1 MNSSAMESPAPFLK
15 QVAEAYCEFES
26 ERLVDYCFVTP
37 NKRAGVFLGKYFAES
52 IRRSDGV
59 QFLPEIVPISDFI
72 ADFDSL
78 VEAPRIQQLFIL
90 YNVYSEI
97 LTSYMSEDEKR
108 KGNNLIDFNRFQ
120 FWGDILLNDF
130 NDVDRYLVDAGMLF
144 KNVENLKEI
153 SANYLTPEQIEVI
166 RRYWNEDL
174 VPEPVRQFWNHIVY
188 KSDNPATEHSDK
200 KHVAGFIKLW
210 QVMAEIY
217 DKFRR
222 RLSEEGLTYS
232 GKSYRD
238 AVEKIAG
245 MEADDFRFKR
255 YIFVGFNVLS
265 TSERKIFSLLKRK
278 GIADFYWDY
287 ASPEFKVKGNR
298 ARRFM
303 DINVKEYPSIY
314 NGVGNT
320 TLDYFPEVTI
330 YPVPSSVGQAKL
342 IPSIIKG
349 IYPEYFDKQAYEQLP
364 ASGKSALEDS
374 LVNTAIVLPDE
385 NLVQPILGSFPAEIP
400 KVNVTMGFSLRHTAV
415 SSLIGKIISLQL
427 RARVLKGENTF
438 FYDDILAVL
447 SHPLVRLRFWN
458 ICDSLVAEI
467 NRRRLF
473 NVPLSLLTD
482 NKYADLRPIFEVVR
496 NLDDAEDVL
505 GYLSHLLHWLETIV
519 NADGSGKLDLEFI
532 RAYLDAVGQL
542 RILRRRYLDNVFLDD
557 KTVFHLV
564 ERIVGNQTV
573 NYEGLP
579 LSGLQV
585 MGVLEARCLDFDNV
599 VLASMNERIF
609 PRKHYSKSFIPDALR
624 RGYGMATLE
633 HQESI
638 YAYYFYRLISR
649 AKRVILLYDARKSGG
664 RSNGVSRYIRQ
675 LRYQFP
681 VDKIKI
687 APLSYPMQN
696 NDSPKFRIKK
706 DKRIMSILERYRSAE
721 NPRYLSASS
730 INEYINCPMSFYLS
744 HIERYYPENDVVD
757 YMDDSTYGTI
767 VHDVIEH
774 LYNREKE
781 AAGGDDLLLT
791 PALLTKL
798 ANKESV
804 ERELTRA
811 INRIYLKRDTDD
823 PTPLIGD
830 ADIYRTL
837 MSRTILKMFE
847 REKEFGEPVYY
858 VKGEEPVESV
868 LKISERNSINISYR
882 IDRVDRVDRNGET
895 VVRLIDYK
903 TGSDDISADS
913 FDQIFEEP
921 KQGMRRKA
929 ILQLLLYANAYAQR
943 EHFDGAIEPYIYQL
957 RKVVVDKFQPISI
970 AKELI
975 GDYRT
980 VNDEFLE
987 RLDGIVTEMFDP
999 ATDFVAKPGHDNHNC
1014 KYCKFRSVCE
1024 IPDK

>member
-1 MNSSAMESPAPFLK
+1 MESPTPFLK
-15 QVAEAYCEFES
+15 QVADAYCEYES
-26 ERLVDYCFVTP
+26 DRLIDYCFVTP

-52 IRRSDGV
+52 MRRSNDV
-59 QFLPEIVPISDFI
+59 QFMPEIVPISDFI
-72 ADFDSL
+72 SDFDPL

-90 YNVYSEI
+90 YTVYSEI
-97 LTSYMSEDEKR
+97 LSSYMSEEEIK

-166 RRYWNEDL
+166 RRYWNEDM
-174 VPEPVRQFWNHIVY
+174 VPEPVKQFWNHIVY
-188 KSDNPATEHSDK
+188 KSDHPGTEHSDK
-200 KHVAGFIKLW
+200 KNVAGFIKLW
-210 QVMAEIY
+210 QVMSEIY
-217 DKFRR
+217 EKFRN
-222 RLSEEGLTYS
+222 RLAEEGLTYS
-232 GKSYRD
+232 GKSYCD
-238 AVEKIAG
+238 AVEKIVDMDA
-245 MEADDFRFKR
+245 EEFRFKR

-265 TSERKIFSLLKRK
+265 TSERRIFTLLKRK

-303 DINVKEYPSIY
+303 DINIKDYPSIY
-314 NGVGNT
+314 KNVGNV

-349 IYPEYFDKQAYEQLP
+349 LYPQYFDKGIYDTL
-364 ASGKSALEDS
+364 SVSDKSALEDS

-385 NLVQPILGSFPAEIP
+385 NLVQPILGSFPTEIP

-415 SSLIGKIISLQL
+415 SSLISKIVSLHL
-427 RARVLKGENTF
+427 RARMLKGENTF
-438 FYDDILAVL
+438 FYDDVLAVL
-447 SHPLVRLRFWN
+447 SHPLIRLRFWHT
-458 ICDSLVAEI
+458 CDSLVAEI
-467 NRRRLF
+467 NRKRLF
-473 NVPLSLLTD
+473 NVPLSLIT
-482 NKYADLRPIFEVVR
+482 NEKYAELRPIFEVVR
-496 NLDDAEDVL
+496 NLDDADDVL
-505 GYLSHLLHWLETIV
+505 GYLSRLLHWLETIIK
-519 NADGSGKLDLEFI
+519 ADGSGKLDLEFI

-542 RILRRRYLDNVFLDD
+542 GLLRRRYLDNVFLDD

-579 LSGLQV
+579 LSGLQI

-599 VLASMNERIF
+599 VLTSMNERIF

-681 VDKIKI
+681 PEKIKTVS
-687 APLSYPMQN
+687 LSYPMQN
-696 NDSPKFRIKK
+696 NDLPKFRIKK
-706 DKRIMSILERYRSAE
+706 DERIMSIMERYRSQKR
-721 NPRYLSASS
+721 PRYLSASS

-774 LYNREKE
+774 IYNREKE
-781 AAGGDDLLLT
+781 AAGGGDLLLT
-791 PALLTKL
+791 PSLLSKL
-798 ANKESV
+798 ANKDLV

-811 INRIYLKRDTDD
+811 INRIYLKRDPDD

-837 MSRTILKMFE
+837 MTRTIIKMFE
-847 REKEFGEPVYY
+847 REKEFTEPVYY
-858 VKGEEPVESV
+858 VKGEEPVETV
-868 LKISERNSINISYR
+868 LKISDNNSINISYR
-882 IDRVDRVDRNGET
+882 IDRVDRVERDGES
-895 VVRLIDYK
+895 VIRLIDYK
-903 TGSDDISADS
+903 TGGDDISADS

-929 ILQLLLYANAYAQR
+929 ILQLLLYANAFAQR

-957 RKVVVDKFQPISI
+957 RKVVVEKFQPVSI
-970 AKELI
+970 AKEPVS
-975 GDYRT
+975 DFRT
-980 VNDEFLE
+980 VNQEFLE
-987 RLDGIVTEMFDP
+987 RLDKVVAEMFDSN
-999 ATDFVAKPGHDNHNC
+999 TDFVANPGHNNHNC